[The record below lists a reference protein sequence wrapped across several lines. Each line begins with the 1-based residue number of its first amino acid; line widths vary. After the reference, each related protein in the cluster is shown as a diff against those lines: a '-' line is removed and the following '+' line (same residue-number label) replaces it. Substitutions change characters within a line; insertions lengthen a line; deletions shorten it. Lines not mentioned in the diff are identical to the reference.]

1 MGTETTSPTQKAL
14 PVPGQVKFTQKISAE
29 AGGLSPNLL
38 EIIDLFGSSAASL
51 GDLDGDD
58 VTDIAIGARGDDDG
72 SSDAG
77 AVYVLFLNSNGTVGS
92 SVKISRSQGNFTGY
106 LEAFDRFGTSVASVG
121 DLDGD
126 GIGDPAVGADGDNDG
141 RAGRSSSIRKLVEA
155 DRRVGRHDANAVD
168 AVSDVVD
175 GGVVYAKRFWHRL
188 RPWFSEE

>member
-1 MGTETTSPTQKAL
+1 MGTEDG
-14 PVPGQVKFTQKISAE
+14 VPHTEGPPRAGSGQVHAE
-29 AGGLSPNLL
+29 DQCGGRWTSPNLL

-77 AVYVLFLNSNGTVGS
+77 AVYVLFLNSNGTVSS

-126 GIGDPAVGADGDNDG
+126 GIGDLAVGADGDNDG
-141 RAGRSSSIRKLVEA
+141 RAGRSSSIRNWLKLT
-155 DRRVGRHDANAVD
+155 G
-168 AVSDVVD
+168 VS
-175 GGVVYAKRFWHRL
+175 GVMMRMR
-188 RPWFSEE
+188 

>member
-1 MGTETTSPTQKAL
+1 MLSAVLIALLMLPASFAWAQKTASPTQKAL

-58 VTDIAIGARGDDDG
+58 VTDIAVGARGDDDG

-77 AVYVLFLNSNGTVGS
+77 AVYVLFLNSNGTVSS

-126 GIGDPAVGADGDNDG
+126 GIGDLAVGADGDNDG
-141 RAGRSSSIRKLVEA
+141 RAGRSSSIRNWLKLIGA
-155 DRRVGRHDANAVD
+155 
-168 AVSDVVD
+168 S
-175 GGVVYAKRFWHRL
+175 GVMMRMR
-188 RPWFSEE
+188 

>member
-1 MGTETTSPTQKAL
+1 MLSAVLIALLMLPASFAWAQKTASPTQKAL

-58 VTDIAIGARGDDDG
+58 VTDIAVGARGDDDG

-126 GIGDPAVGADGDNDG
+126 GIGDLAVGADGDNDG
-141 RAGRSSSIRKLVEA
+141 RAGRSSSIRNWLKLIGA
-155 DRRVGRHDANAVD
+155 
-168 AVSDVVD
+168 S
-175 GGVVYAKRFWHRL
+175 GVMMRMR
-188 RPWFSEE
+188 